1 MAFLGQKLKK
11 AEDEGTWIV
20 SYADMMTLLC
30 CFFVILYSFSQI
42 DDKKFK
48 EFTKEIGQSLS
59 TKRVKAQDK
68 ELEDMSPDTR
78 QARALH
84 LLVGMLNIG
93 ENVDSV
99 VKKVEANFES
109 IKGLEAAKQALAKD
123 GAKVQGIDMLSDAN
137 KISVVMPMDALFE
150 KGSTR
155 LTPQADKRIAQM
167 AESISRISDL
177 IVVEI
182 EGHTGSN
189 PASKK
194 SEAQNLWTISAL
206 QAGVVAQAFLK
217 HGLDRSRIVVRG
229 MADTDPMF
237 PRVDTKGKVNE
248 QNDKKNWRIN
258 INLKKKKAYEAKP

>member
-1 MAFLGQKLKK
+1 MAFLGQKLRK
-11 AEDEGTWIV
+11 ADDDGPWIV

-48 EFTKEIGQSLS
+48 EFTKELGQSLN
-59 TKRVKAQDK
+59 TKKVEKAQ

-93 ENVDSV
+93 EDVDGV

-109 IKGLEAAKQALAKD
+109 IKGLEAAKKALAKD

-137 KISVVMPMDALFE
+137 KISVVMPMDTLFE

-155 LTPQADKRIAQM
+155 LTAQADKRIAQM
-167 AESISRISDL
+167 AESISCISDL

-194 SEAQNLWTISAL
+194 MGAQNLWAISAL
-206 QAGVVAQAFLK
+206 QAGVVAEAFLK

-237 PRVDTKGKVNE
+237 PSKDTQGKTGE
-248 QNDKKNWRIN
+248 QNDEKNWRIN
-258 INLKKKKAYEAKP
+258 INLKKKKGYEGRP